1 MKYQFGRN
9 SKKLS
14 SEQIKGHMN
23 FETVATGA
31 KAFAG
36 AKLVSSVLK
45 SSFFT
50 PAAATVGT
58 IATVATLA
66 VVGPALLETEEPQTP
81 EPAKIE
87 VFEPQETVDSLN
99 TSTLIVEQQEAEEKV
114 KEVPKMAPASISKP
128 KPVVEQKDEEQPHIA
143 PQPNEPMENTDVFVK
158 ARPLPDFESF
168 LAFISSELEYPE
180 KARMDSTEGFVRVRF
195 TVNQRGIAEEF
206 KINKSLGELFDNEA
220 IRVLKMYQN
229 WEPASFNGQAV
240 ESRQQINIQFEFEKP
255 APKDIIKYY

>member
-36 AKLVSSVLK
+36 AKLVSTVLK
-45 SSFFT
+45 SNLFT
-50 PAAATVGT
+50 PVAATVGT
-58 IATVATLA
+58 VATVATLV
-66 VVGPALLETEEPQTP
+66 VVGPSLIEKEQP
-81 EPAKIE
+81 EIPVSDKIE
-87 VFEPQETVDSLN
+87 IVESQEPVDSLN
-99 TSTLIVEQQEAEEKV
+99 TNTLIVEQQEKIVEEQT
-114 KEVPKMAPASISKP
+114 PKRVAATIAKP
-128 KPVVEQKDEEQPHIA
+128 KPAVEKKEDEQPHIA
-143 PQPNEPMENTDVFVK
+143 PQPNEPIENRDVFST

-195 TVNQRGIAEEF
+195 TVNQRGIAENF
-206 KINKSLGELFDNEA
+206 KVNKSLGELFDNEA

-240 ESRQQINIQFEFEKP
+240 ESLQQINIQFEFEKP
-255 APKDIIKYY
+255 YPRDTIKYY